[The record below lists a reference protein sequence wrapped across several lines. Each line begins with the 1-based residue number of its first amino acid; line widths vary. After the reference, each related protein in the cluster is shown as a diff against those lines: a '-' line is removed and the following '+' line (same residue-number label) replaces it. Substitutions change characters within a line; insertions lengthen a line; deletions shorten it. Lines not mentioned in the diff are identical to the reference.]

1 MESLKKAGLNFKA
14 AENVKIDEPQL
25 VSVGDNV
32 TLYNGT
38 YIQPCGKEVV
48 IGSNTHFAP
57 YCVLYG
63 PLSVGNNCAIAAHVV
78 LACVAHSHLDSETPI
93 VEQPVDQRKITIE
106 DNVWIGAN
114 AVITP
119 GITIGTGSIIG
130 AGAVVTK
137 DVEPYSIMGGVPA
150 KLIRKRK

>member
-1 MESLKKAGLNFKA
+1 MEQSIKSGKNFHV
-14 AENVKIDEPQL
+14 AEHVQIHQPNLIT
-25 VSVGDNV
+25 VGDDV
-32 TLYNGT
+32 IFYHGT
-38 YIQPCGKEVV
+38 YIEPCDEEIY

-57 YCVLYG
+57 YCVIYG
-63 PLSVGNNCAIAAHVV
+63 PLFVGNNCAIAAHVV
-78 LACVAHSHLDSETPI
+78 LACVAHSYADPDTPI
-93 VEQPVDQRKITIE
+93 VMQPTDKRKIVIE

-137 DVEPYSIMGGVPA
+137 DVEPYSVMGGTPA